1 MNFCAIDLSSHLF
14 ADQRKCVCVFKY
26 EDTKK
31 SHRIMTK
38 RTKTASTYNAIHIH
52 IQKEP
57 FSVLGLVIN
66 VCHSSF
72 IDLTQVC
79 SFNVFSIFVS
89 IFFIFWVFI
98 ESIRFYRLKSI
109 ANMSNRNDV
118 SNKKTNRFIDVSI
131 ENALVK
137 ASISMFFRKSASLM
151 RIRHGNQIQLIQF
164 NLDQVV
170 SIQSNF

>member
-1 MNFCAIDLSSHLF
+1 MPYTYT
-14 ADQRKCVCVFKY
+14 QR
-26 EDTKK
+26 
-31 SHRIMTK
+31 
-38 RTKTASTYNAIHIH
+38 
-52 IQKEP
+52 EP

-89 IFFIFWVFI
+89 IFFIFCVFI
-98 ESIRFYRLKSI
+98 ESVRFYRLKSI

-131 ENALVK
+131 ENVLVT
-137 ASISMFFRKSASLM
+137 ASILMFFFVIFRKSASLM
-151 RIRHGNQIQLIQF
+151 RIRHGNPIQLLQF

>member
-1 MNFCAIDLSSHLF
+1 MPYTYT
-14 ADQRKCVCVFKY
+14 QR
-26 EDTKK
+26 
-31 SHRIMTK
+31 
-38 RTKTASTYNAIHIH
+38 
-52 IQKEP
+52 EP

-89 IFFIFWVFI
+89 IFFIFCVFT

-131 ENALVK
+131 ENVLVT
-137 ASISMFFRKSASLM
+137 ASILMFFSWFFAKVHHWCAFDTE
-151 RIRHGNQIQLIQF
+151 IQF
-164 NLDQVV
+164 NYYNSILIKLFLFNQISKKFKNQWTPYLSWINEWIHLYVPTPNGTYLKSVV
-170 SIQSNF
+170 PDTG